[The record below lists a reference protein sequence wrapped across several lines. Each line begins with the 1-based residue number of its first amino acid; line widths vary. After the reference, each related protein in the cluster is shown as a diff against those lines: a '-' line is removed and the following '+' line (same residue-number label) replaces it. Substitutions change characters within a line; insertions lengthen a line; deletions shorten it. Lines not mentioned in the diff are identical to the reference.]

1 MKKLIIASVG
11 AALISLLVSACAPST
26 GALIREAQQ
35 SGNWTLVNHRLEP
48 DEEHRLAS
56 VSQCGDGQLMMC
68 STSNGQSN
76 CSCVPDVVARAML
89 SEITEVFR

>member
-1 MKKLIIASVG
+1 MKKLIITSVCVG
-11 AALISLLVSACAPST
+11 LISLLVTACAPST
-26 GALIREAQQ
+26 DALIREAQQ
-35 SGNWTLVNHRLEP
+35 SGNWTLVNHRLGP
-48 DEEHRLAS
+48 DEEQRLAS
-56 VSQCGDGQLMMC
+56 VNQCSDGKLMMC